1 MEPKLTAHQREILQ
15 NAVEHDGTN
24 SARFRLQDLNHLD
37 GLGFLEPYDS
47 YQRATSD
54 RMIVKFVITP
64 SGRAALTESAPAT
77 EPTRDDLIA
86 ALQKAAEILDEVACF
101 IGTDDETPADLSRR
115 LGGGKRFEVEL
126 DVLADILARCK

>member
-86 ALQKAAEILDEVACF
+86 ALGDVLRIAVNCCEEVQMKMSDLNALAKAQMLLACF
-101 IGTDDETPADLSRR
+101 REE
-115 LGGGKRFEVEL
+115 K
-126 DVLADILARCK
+126 